1 MNISP
6 LASKVAERSM
16 LVDVPRLITAYYSA
30 QPDASIPAQCVAFGT
45 SGHRGSA
52 FDNAFNEWH
61 IIAITQSICI
71 YRKSQG
77 IDGPLFLGIDTHALS
92 EPAFAS
98 AMEVLAGNRIEVMI
112 DRDRGY
118 TPTPV
123 ISHAILTYNRGR
135 KSGLADG
142 IVITPSHNPPTD
154 GGIKYNPPNGGPADT
169 EVTRWIENTANEFL
183 KNDLAGVLRIPY
195 QRAQAASTLHKHDY
209 ISAYVADLGNVVDMD
224 AIRGAGV
231 KIGIDPFGGAA
242 VHYWPA

>member
-6 LASKVAERSM
+6 LAGKVAERSM

-61 IIAITQSICI
+61 IVAITQSICI

-112 DRDRGY
+112 DRERGY

-123 ISHAILTYNRGR
+123 ISHAILTYNHAR

-142 IVITPSHNPPTD
+142 IVITPSHNPPGD
-154 GGIKYNPPNGGPADT
+154 GGIKYNPPHGGPADSK
-169 EVTRWIENTANEFL
+169 A
-183 KNDLAGVLRIPY
+183 
-195 QRAQAASTLHKHDY
+195 
-209 ISAYVADLGNVVDMD
+209 
-224 AIRGAGV
+224 
-231 KIGIDPFGGAA
+231 
-242 VHYWPA
+242 